1 MTTEMVIKNANASP
15 TAVVMVIKG
24 SDDLAM
30 LDVMKSICDVFG
42 ITREAFF
49 KCDYSQ
55 TSRFE
60 VASDIYN
67 VTFLQC

>member
-1 MTTEMVIKNANASP
+1 MTTEMVIKNVNASP
-15 TAVVMVIKG
+15 TKVAMVIKG

-49 KCDYSQ
+49 KCDYLQ
-55 TSRFE
+55 TSRFK
-60 VASDIYN
+60 VASDIYDAT
-67 VTFLQC
+67 VFQC